1 MEDKASTWEIAL
13 LRLGMPFSRYLLFF
27 SLPAALI
34 GLVAGLAVW
43 YTTSDVITGPGAV
56 FLILVFPLLTF
67 AGTIFYPVAQVS
79 SEAIQIEQDMHMF
92 MTRMGILSMGESAE
106 KGMFDVLKEMGDYGE
121 LAHEIQAIETLVTKW
136 HTNLPEAARIVG
148 RQSPSA
154 IWSDFLDRMAFSVEV
169 GQPIGEFFTSENETF
184 EQAYTTIYDAR
195 LEQLDTLR
203 EPFVSLTTPGLLIHV
218 VAGLH
223 LILFQTGAE
232 TDNPFEVILRARWV
246 LLAGALFGLLQIGAW
261 YLFTLVIPQEDLFA
275 KHGFNTEQAI
285 DMRRSWIF
293 AALLATMMIM
303 MLMEVFITF
312 GNTIL
317 FDQWNY
323 FGLLVIAA
331 LMSPLLAPALLIGQE
346 EARVR
351 RRDEAFP
358 EFIRAFGGTAQAR
371 AQEPSAMVKALSGID
386 FGALDDSISNLEK
399 RLSMRID
406 SDYSWD
412 WFAADNNSMLVSRFT
427 WIFIEGSSS
436 TGEAGLVGDMVSQS
450 TTSLLGLRQRRQI
463 SANVMRSVSYWLL
476 IAMIIA
482 LNITTSIIAGLGET
496 IASVAQGLVDST
508 GEVGTAAGGVDVA
521 LPALSE
527 TGGIDQNIAVFN
539 YMGSFLVV
547 ISIVVLGLI
556 TARIK
561 GGGTT
566 LVLGQMIQMMWI
578 AGIANFFSAWI
589 LDQSVGLFQS
599 GGAG

>member
-1 MEDKASTWEIAL
+1 MEEKLSTWEIAL
-13 LRLGMPFSRYLLFF
+13 LRLGMPFGRYLLYF
-27 SLPAALI
+27 SLPAVLI
-34 GLVAGLAVW
+34 GTIAGLSVWFSVSDSIEGVSAV
-43 YTTSDVITGPGAV
+43 G
-56 FLILVFPLLTF
+56 LVLMFPLLAF
-67 AGTIFYPVAQVS
+67 GGTILYPVAQVS
-79 SEAIQIEQDMHMF
+79 GEAIQIEQDMHMF

-106 KGMFDVLKEMGDYGE
+106 KGMFDVLKEMSDYGA

-148 RQSPSA
+148 RQSPSE

-203 EPFVSLTTPGLLIHV
+203 ETFVSLTTTGLLLLV

-223 LILFQTGAE
+223 LILFQTGSE
-232 TDNPFEVILRARWV
+232 TDNWFEVIIRARWV
-246 LLAGALFGLLQIGAW
+246 LLAGGFFGLLQIGAW
-261 YLFTLVIPQEDLFA
+261 YLFTLVIPDEDLFA
-275 KHGFNTEQAI
+275 KHGFNTDQAI

-293 AALLATMMIM
+293 AGILALIM
-303 MLMEVFITF
+303 FFVISIVFILF
-312 GNTIL
+312 GTDIL
-317 FDQWNY
+317 FAQWKY
-323 FGLLVIAA
+323 YGLMVIAA
-331 LMSPLLAPALLIGQE
+331 MMSPLLAPSMITSQE
-346 EARVR
+346 EKRVR
-351 RRDEAFP
+351 RRDDAFP

-386 FGALDDSISNLEK
+386 FGALDESISNLEK

-427 WIFIEGSSS
+427 RIFIEGSSS
-436 TGEAGLVGDMVSQS
+436 TGMPGLVGDMVSQS
-450 TTSLLGLRQRRQI
+450 TTTLLGLRQRREI
-463 SANVMRSVSYWLL
+463 SANVMRSVSYGLL

-482 LNITTSIIAGLGET
+482 LNITTSIISGLGET
-496 IASVAQGLVDST
+496 IASVAQGLVDSS
-508 GEVGTAAGGVDVA
+508 GEIGTASGGVDVA
-521 LPALSE
+521 LPALAE
-527 TGGIDQNIAVFN
+527 TGGIQQNIALFT
-539 YMGSFLVV
+539 YMGSGLIV
-547 ISIVVLGLI
+547 ITIVVLGLI

-599 GGAG
+599 GA

>member
-13 LRLGMPFSRYLLFF
+13 LRLGMPFGRYLLFF
-27 SLPAALI
+27 SLPATTLGLI
-34 GLVAGLAVW
+34 AGLAVW
-43 YTTSDVITGPGAV
+43 FTVSDVITGVTAV
-56 FLILVFPLLTF
+56 FLVLVFPLLCF
-67 AGTIFYPVAQVS
+67 AATIAYPIAQVS
-79 SEAIQIEQDMHMF
+79 AEAIQIEQDMHMF

-106 KGMFDVLKEMGDYGE
+106 KGMFDVLKEMGDYGA

-203 EPFVSLTTPGLLIHV
+203 ETFVSLTTTGLLLLV

-223 LILFQTGAE
+223 LILFQTGSD
-232 TDNPFEVILRARWV
+232 TTNPFAVILRARWV
-246 LLAGALFGLLQIGAW
+246 LLAGALFGFLQIAAW
-261 YLFTLVIPQEDLFA
+261 YLFTLVIPDEDLFA

-293 AALLATMMIM
+293 AAILGTIM
-303 MLMEVFITF
+303 VILITAVFVTF
-312 GNTIL
+312 GTNIL

-323 FGLLVIAA
+323 YGLLVIAA
-331 LMSPLLAPALLIGQE
+331 MMSPLLAPAMLTLQE
-346 EARVR
+346 ETRVR

-427 WIFIEGSSS
+427 RVFIEGSSS

-463 SANVMRSVSYWLL
+463 SASVMRSVSYGLL

-496 IASVAQGLVDST
+496 IASVAEGLVDSA
-508 GEVGTAAGGVDVA
+508 GEVGTVGGGGVDVA
-521 LPALSE
+521 LPALAE
-527 TGGIDQNIAVFN
+527 TGGIDQNIRVFN

-556 TARIK
+556 TARIR

-566 LVLGQMIQMMWI
+566 LVLGQMIQMMWV

-589 LDQSVGLFQS
+589 LDQSVGLFA
-599 GGAG
+599 GG

>member
-27 SLPAALI
+27 SLPATVI
-34 GLVAGLAVW
+34 GLIAGITVW
-43 YTTSDVITGPGAV
+43 YTVSDVISGLGAA
-56 FLILVFPLLTF
+56 FLILIFPVLALS
-67 AGTIFYPVAQVS
+67 ATILFPIAQVS
-79 SEAIQIEQDMHMF
+79 AEAIQIEQDMHMF

-106 KGMFDVLKEMGDYGE
+106 KGMFDVLKEMGDYGA
-121 LAHEIQAIETLVTKW
+121 LAVEIQAIETLVTKW

-169 GQPIGEFFTSENETF
+169 GQPIGEYFTSENETF
-184 EQAYTTIYDAR
+184 EQAFTTIYDAR

-203 EPFVSLTTPGLLIHV
+203 ETFVSLTTTGLLLLV

-223 LILFQTGAE
+223 LILFQTGDE
-232 TDNPFEVILRARWV
+232 TNNPFQIILRARWV
-246 LLAGALFGLLQIGAW
+246 LLAGLLFGLLQIGAW
-261 YLFTLVIPQEDLFA
+261 YLFTLVIPDEDLFA

-285 DMRRSWIF
+285 DMRRAWIF
-293 AALLATMMIM
+293 AAVLGTIEFLL
-303 MLMEVFITF
+303 LMGLFLFLGTSW
-312 GNTIL
+312 L
-317 FDQWNY
+317 FDNWNY
-323 FGLLVIAA
+323 IGLLVIAA
-331 LMSPLLAPALLIGQE
+331 LASPLLAPALLTLQE
-346 EARVR
+346 ETRVR

-386 FGALDDSISNLEK
+386 FGALDDSIANLEK

-427 WIFIEGSSS
+427 RVFIEGSSS

-450 TTSLLGLRQRRQI
+450 TTNLLGLRQRREI
-463 SANVMRSVSYWLL
+463 SASVMRSVSYGLL

-496 IASVAQGLVDST
+496 IAQVAQGLVDSA
-508 GEVGTAAGGVDVA
+508 GETGTAAGGVDVA
-521 LPALSE
+521 LPVLSD
-527 TGGIDQNIAVFN
+527 TGGVEQNIRVFQ
-539 YMGSFLVV
+539 YMGSFLIVL
-547 ISIVVLGLI
+547 SIVVLGLI
-556 TARIK
+556 TARIR

-566 LVLGQMIQMMWI
+566 LVLGQMIQMMWV
-578 AGIANFFSAWI
+578 AGVANLFSAWI
-589 LDQSVGLFQS
+589 LTQSVGLFQT
-599 GGAG
+599 GAA

>member
-1 MEDKASTWEIAL
+1 MEDKATTWEIAL
-13 LRLGMPFSRYLLFF
+13 LRLGMPFRNYLLYF
-27 SLPAALI
+27 SAPAFII

-43 YTTSDVITGPGAV
+43 YTVSDVITGVAAAG
-56 FLILVFPLLTF
+56 LILAFPLLAF
-67 AGTIFYPVAQVS
+67 AGTIFYPIAQVS
-79 SEAIQIEQDMHMF
+79 AEAIQIEQDMHMF
-92 MTRMGILSMGESAE
+92 MTRMGILSTGESAE
-106 KGMFDVLKEMGDYGE
+106 KGMFDVLKEMGDYGA

-184 EQAYTTIYDAR
+184 DQAFTTIYDAR

-203 EPFVSLTTPGLLIHV
+203 ETFVSLTTTGLLLLV

-223 LILFQTGAE
+223 LILFQTGAD
-232 TDNPFEVILRARWV
+232 TNNPFEVILRARWV
-246 LLAGALFGLLQIGAW
+246 LLAGAFFGLLQVGAW
-261 YLFTLVIPQEDLFA
+261 YLFTLVIPDEDLFA

-293 AALLATMMIM
+293 AAILGVMMASMLLG
-303 MLMEVFITF
+303 VFFLF
-312 GNTIL
+312 GTDIL
-317 FDQWNY
+317 FSQWKY
-323 FGLLVIAA
+323 YGLLVIAA
-331 LMSPLLAPALLIGQE
+331 MMSPLLAPSLLVQQE

-386 FGALDDSISNLEK
+386 FGALDNSISNLEK

-427 WIFIEGSSS
+427 RVFIEGSSS

-450 TTSLLGLRQRRQI
+450 TTTLLGLRQRRQI
-463 SANVMRSVSYWLL
+463 SANVMRSVSYGLL

-482 LNITTSIIAGLGET
+482 LNITTSIISGLGET

-508 GEVGTAAGGVDVA
+508 GQAGTAAGGVDVA

-527 TGGIDQNIAVFN
+527 TGGIDQNIRVFT

-547 ISIVVLGLI
+547 ISILVLGLI
-556 TARIK
+556 TARIR

-599 GGAG
+599 AG

>member
-1 MEDKASTWEIAL
+1 MEDKATTWEIAL
-13 LRLGMPFSRYLLFF
+13 LRLGMPFRRYLLFF
-27 SLPAALI
+27 SLPATTLGLI
-34 GLVAGLAVW
+34 AGIAVW
-43 YTTSDVITGPGAV
+43 FTVSDVIIGPTA
-56 FLILVFPLLTF
+56 ILLVLAFPLLSF
-67 AGTIFYPVAQVS
+67 AATLAYPVAQVS
-79 SEAIQIEQDMHMF
+79 AEAIQIEQDMHMF

-106 KGMFDVLKEMGDYGE
+106 KGMFDVLKEMGDYGA

-184 EQAYTTIYDAR
+184 DQAFTTIYDAR

-203 EPFVSLTTPGLLIHV
+203 ETFVSLTTTGLLLLV

-223 LILFQTGAE
+223 LILFQTGAD
-232 TDNPFEVILRARWV
+232 TNNPFEVILRARWV
-246 LLAGALFGLLQIGAW
+246 LLAGLFFALLQVGAW
-261 YLFTLVIPQEDLFA
+261 YLFTLVIPDEDLFA

-293 AALLATMMIM
+293 AAILGVMMASMLLG
-303 MLMEVFITF
+303 VFFLF
-312 GNTIL
+312 GTDIL
-317 FDQWNY
+317 FSQWKY
-323 FGLLVIAA
+323 YGLLVIAA
-331 LMSPLLAPALLIGQE
+331 MMSPLLAPSLLVQQE

-386 FGALDDSISNLEK
+386 FGALDNSISNLEK

-427 WIFIEGSSS
+427 RVFIEGSSS

-450 TTSLLGLRQRRQI
+450 TTTLLGLRQRRQI
-463 SANVMRSVSYWLL
+463 SANVMRSVSYGLL

-482 LNITTSIIAGLGET
+482 LNITTSIISGLGET

-527 TGGIDQNIAVFN
+527 TGGIDQNIRVFT

-547 ISIVVLGLI
+547 ISILVLGLI
-556 TARIK
+556 TARIR

-599 GGAG
+599 AG

>member
-13 LRLGMPFSRYLLFF
+13 LRLGMPFTRYLLFF
-27 SLPAALI
+27 SLPATII
-34 GLVAGLAVW
+34 GLIAGITVW
-43 YTTSDVITGPGAV
+43 YTVSDVVSGLGAA
-56 FLILVFPLLTF
+56 FLILIFPLL
-67 AGTIFYPVAQVS
+67 ALAATILFPIAQVS
-79 SEAIQIEQDMHMF
+79 AEAIQIEQDMHMF

-106 KGMFDVLKEMGDYGE
+106 KGMFDVLKEMGDYGA
-121 LAHEIQAIETLVTKW
+121 LAVEIQAIETLVTKW

-184 EQAYTTIYDAR
+184 EQAFTTIYDAR

-203 EPFVSLTTPGLLIHV
+203 ETFVSLTTTGLLLLV

-223 LILFQTGAE
+223 LILFQTGDE
-232 TDNPFEVILRARWV
+232 TNNPFQIILRARWV
-246 LLAGALFGLLQIGAW
+246 LLAGLLFGLLQIGAW
-261 YLFTLVIPQEDLFA
+261 YLFTLVIPDEDLFA

-285 DMRRSWIF
+285 DMRRAWIF
-293 AALLATMMIM
+293 AAVLGTIEFLLLIG
-303 MLMEVFITF
+303 LFIFT
-312 GNTIL
+312 GTSWLTDN
-317 FDQWNY
+317 WNY
-323 FGLLVIAA
+323 IGLLVIAA
-331 LMSPLLAPALLIGQE
+331 LASPLLAPAMLTLQE
-346 EARVR
+346 ETRVR

-386 FGALDDSISNLEK
+386 FGALDDSIANLEK

-427 WIFIEGSSS
+427 RVFIEGSSS

-450 TTSLLGLRQRRQI
+450 TTNLLGLRQRREI
-463 SANVMRSVSYWLL
+463 SASVMRSVSYGLL

-496 IASVAQGLVDST
+496 IAQVAQGLVDSA
-508 GEVGTAAGGVDVA
+508 GETGTAAGGVDVA
-521 LPALSE
+521 LPVLSD
-527 TGGIDQNIAVFN
+527 TGGVEQNIRVFQ
-539 YMGSFLVV
+539 YMGSFLIVL
-547 ISIVVLGLI
+547 SIVVLGLI
-556 TARIK
+556 TARIR

-566 LVLGQMIQMMWI
+566 LVLGQMIQMMWV
-578 AGIANFFSAWI
+578 AGLANLFSAWI
-589 LDQSVGLFQS
+589 LTQSVGLFQT
-599 GGAG
+599 GAA

>member
-27 SLPAALI
+27 SLPATVI
-34 GLVAGLAVW
+34 GLIAGLTVW
-43 YTTSDVITGPGAV
+43 YTVSDVISGLGAA
-56 FLILVFPLLTF
+56 FLILIFPVLAF
-67 AGTIFYPVAQVS
+67 SATILFPIAQVS
-79 SEAIQIEQDMHMF
+79 AEAIQIEQDMHMF

-106 KGMFDVLKEMGDYGE
+106 KGMFDVLKEMGDYGA
-121 LAHEIQAIETLVTKW
+121 LAVEIQAIETLVTKW

-184 EQAYTTIYDAR
+184 EQAFTTIYDAR

-203 EPFVSLTTPGLLIHV
+203 ETFVSLTTTGLLLLV

-223 LILFQTGAE
+223 LILFQTGDE
-232 TDNPFEVILRARWV
+232 TNNPFQVILRARWV
-246 LLAGALFGLLQIGAW
+246 LLAGLLFGLLQIGAW
-261 YLFTLVIPQEDLFA
+261 YLFTLVIPDEDLFA

-285 DMRRSWIF
+285 DMRRAWIF
-293 AALLATMMIM
+293 AAVLGTIEFLI
-303 MLMEVFITF
+303 LMGLFLFT
-312 GNTIL
+312 GTSWL
-317 FDQWNY
+317 FDNWNY
-323 FGLLVIAA
+323 IGLLVIAA
-331 LMSPLLAPALLIGQE
+331 LASPLLAPALLTLQE

-386 FGALDDSISNLEK
+386 FGALDDSIANLEK

-427 WIFIEGSSS
+427 RVFIEGSSS

-450 TTSLLGLRQRRQI
+450 TTNLLGLRQRREI
-463 SANVMRSVSYWLL
+463 SASVMRSVSYGLL

-496 IASVAQGLVDST
+496 IAQVAQGLVDSA
-508 GEVGTAAGGVDVA
+508 GETGTAAGGVDVA
-521 LPALSE
+521 LPVLSD
-527 TGGIDQNIAVFN
+527 TGGVEQNIRVFQ

-547 ISIVVLGLI
+547 LSIVVLGLI
-556 TARIK
+556 TARIR

-566 LVLGQMIQMMWI
+566 LVLGQMIQMMWV
-578 AGIANFFSAWI
+578 AGVANLFSAWI
-589 LDQSVGLFQS
+589 LTQSVGLFQT
-599 GGAG
+599 GAA

>member
-13 LRLGMPFSRYLLFF
+13 LRLGMPFGRYLLFF
-27 SLPAALI
+27 SLPATTLGLI
-34 GLVAGLAVW
+34 AGLAVW
-43 YTTSDVITGPGAV
+43 FTVSDVIAGAGAI
-56 FLILVFPLLTF
+56 FLVLVFPLLSF
-67 AGTIFYPVAQVS
+67 AATIAYPVAQVS
-79 SEAIQIEQDMHMF
+79 AEALEIEQDMHMF

-106 KGMFDVLKEMGDYGE
+106 KGMFDVLKEMGDYGA

-203 EPFVSLTTPGLLIHV
+203 ETFVSLTTTGLLLLV

-223 LILFQTGAE
+223 LILFQTGSD
-232 TDNPFEVILRARWV
+232 TSNPFAVILRARWV
-246 LLAGALFGLLQIGAW
+246 LLAGALFGFLQIGAW
-261 YLFTLVIPQEDLFA
+261 YLFTLVIPDEDLFA

-285 DMRRSWIF
+285 DVRRSWIF
-293 AALLATMMIM
+293 AAILGTIM
-303 MLMEVFITF
+303 VILITAVFFTF
-312 GNTIL
+312 GTNIL

-323 FGLLVIAA
+323 YGLLVIAA
-331 LMSPLLAPALLIGQE
+331 MMSPLLAPAMLTLQE
-346 EARVR
+346 ETRVR

-427 WIFIEGSSS
+427 RVFIEGSSS

-463 SANVMRSVSYWLL
+463 SASVMRSVSYGLL

-496 IASVAQGLVDST
+496 IASVAEGLVDSA
-508 GEVGTAAGGVDVA
+508 GEVGTVGGGGVDVA
-521 LPALSE
+521 LPALAE
-527 TGGIDQNIAVFN
+527 TGGIDQNIRVFN

-556 TARIK
+556 TARIR

-566 LVLGQMIQMMWI
+566 LVLGQMIQMMWV

-589 LDQSVGLFQS
+589 LDQSVGLFA
-599 GGAG
+599 GG

>member
-13 LRLGMPFSRYLLFF
+13 LRLGMPFSRYLIFF

-67 AGTIFYPVAQVS
+67 AATILYPVAQVS

-106 KGMFDVLKEMGDYGE
+106 KGMFDVLKEMGDYGA

-203 EPFVSLTTPGLLIHV
+203 ETFVSLTTTGLLLLV

-293 AALLATMMIM
+293 AGILGTIMVM
-303 MLMEVFITF
+303 MLMGVFITF
-312 GNTIL
+312 GTNIL

-331 LMSPLLAPALLIGQE
+331 LMSPLLAPTLLIGQE

-427 WIFIEGSSS
+427 RVFIEGSSS

-463 SANVMRSVSYWLL
+463 SANVMRSVSYGLL

>member
-1 MEDKASTWEIAL
+1 MEDKATTWEIAL
-13 LRLGMPFSRYLLFF
+13 LRLGMPFGRYLLFF
-27 SLPAALI
+27 SLPATLI
-34 GLVAGLAVW
+34 GLIAGVAVW
-43 YTTSDVITGPGAV
+43 FSTAGAV
-56 FLILVFPLLTF
+56 TGVGAIALILLFPLLTF
-67 AGTIFYPVAQVS
+67 AGTIFYPIAQVS
-79 SEAIQIEQDMHMF
+79 AEAIQIEQDMHMF

-106 KGMFDVLKEMGDYGE
+106 KGMFDVLKEMGDYGA
-121 LAHEIQAIETLVTKW
+121 LAEEIQAIETLVTKW

-169 GQPIGEFFTSENETF
+169 GQPIGEFFKSENETF

-203 EPFVSLTTPGLLIHV
+203 ETFVSLTTTGLLLLV

-223 LILFQTGAE
+223 LILFQTGAD
-232 TDNPFEVILRARWV
+232 TNNPFEIILRARWV
-246 LLAGALFGLLQIGAW
+246 LLAGLMFAVLQIGAW

-293 AALLATMMIM
+293 AAILGTMMLLM
-303 MLMEVFITF
+303 MSGVFIAYGT
-312 GNTIL
+312 NIL

-331 LMSPLLAPALLIGQE
+331 MMSPLLAPALLVGQE

-386 FGALDDSISNLEK
+386 FGALDASISNLEK

-427 WIFIEGSSS
+427 RVFIEGSSS

-463 SANVMRSVSYWLL
+463 SANVMRSVSYGLL

-527 TGGIDQNIAVFN
+527 TGGIDQNIRVFN

-556 TARIK
+556 TARIR

>member
-27 SLPAALI
+27 SLPATVI
-34 GLVAGLAVW
+34 GLIAGLTVW
-43 YTTSDVITGPGAV
+43 YTVSDVISGLGAV
-56 FLILVFPLLTF
+56 FLILIFPVLALS
-67 AGTIFYPVAQVS
+67 ATILFPIAQVS
-79 SEAIQIEQDMHMF
+79 AEAIQIEQDMHMF

-106 KGMFDVLKEMGDYGE
+106 KGMFDVLKEMGDYGA
-121 LAHEIQAIETLVTKW
+121 LAVEIQAIETLVTKW

-184 EQAYTTIYDAR
+184 EQAFTTIYDAR

-203 EPFVSLTTPGLLIHV
+203 ETFVSLTTTGLLLLV

-223 LILFQTGAE
+223 LILFQTGDE
-232 TDNPFEVILRARWV
+232 TNNPFQIILRARWV
-246 LLAGALFGLLQIGAW
+246 LLAGLLFGLLQIGAW
-261 YLFTLVIPQEDLFA
+261 YLFTLVIPDEDLFA

-285 DMRRSWIF
+285 DMRRAWIF
-293 AALLATMMIM
+293 AAVLGTIEFLL
-303 MLMEVFITF
+303 LMGLFLFLGTSW
-312 GNTIL
+312 L
-317 FDQWNY
+317 FDNWNY
-323 FGLLVIAA
+323 IGLLVIAA
-331 LMSPLLAPALLIGQE
+331 LASPLLAPALLTLQE
-346 EARVR
+346 ETRVR

-386 FGALDDSISNLEK
+386 FGALDDSIANLEK

-427 WIFIEGSSS
+427 RVFIEGSSS

-450 TTSLLGLRQRRQI
+450 TTNLLGLRQRREI
-463 SANVMRSVSYWLL
+463 SASVMRSVSYGLL

-496 IASVAQGLVDST
+496 IAQVAQGLVDSA
-508 GEVGTAAGGVDVA
+508 GETGTAAGGVDVA
-521 LPALSE
+521 LPVLSD
-527 TGGIDQNIAVFN
+527 TGGVEQNIRVFQ
-539 YMGSFLVV
+539 YMGSFLIVL
-547 ISIVVLGLI
+547 SIVVLGLI
-556 TARIK
+556 TARIR

-566 LVLGQMIQMMWI
+566 LVLGQMIQMMWV
-578 AGIANFFSAWI
+578 AGVANLFSAWI
-589 LDQSVGLFQS
+589 LTQSVGLFQT
-599 GGAG
+599 GAA

>member
-1 MEDKASTWEIAL
+1 MEEKATTWEIAL
-13 LRLGMPFSRYLLFF
+13 LRLGMPFGRYLLFF
-27 SLPAALI
+27 SLPATTI
-34 GLVAGLAVW
+34 GLFAGIAVW
-43 YTTSDVITGPGAV
+43 FTVSDVITGVGAV
-56 FLILVFPLLTF
+56 FLVLVFPLLSF
-67 AGTIFYPVAQVS
+67 GATIAYPVAQVS
-79 SEAIQIEQDMHMF
+79 AEAIQIEQDMHMF

-106 KGMFDVLKEMGDYGE
+106 KGMFDVLKEMGDYGA

-184 EQAYTTIYDAR
+184 NQAYTTIYDAR

-203 EPFVSLTTPGLLIHV
+203 ETFVSLTTTGLLLLV

-223 LILFQTGAE
+223 LILFQTGSD
-232 TDNPFEVILRARWV
+232 TNNPFEVILRARWV
-246 LLAGALFGLLQIGAW
+246 LLAGALFGFLQIAAW
-261 YLFTLVIPQEDLFA
+261 YLFTLVIPDEDLFA

-293 AALLATMMIM
+293 AAILGSMMVVFM
-303 MLMEVFITF
+303 AGVFITF
-312 GNTIL
+312 GTNIL

-323 FGLLVIAA
+323 YGLLVIAA
-331 LMSPLLAPALLIGQE
+331 MMSPLLAPAMLTLQE
-346 EARVR
+346 ETRVR

-427 WIFIEGSSS
+427 RVFIEGSSS

-463 SANVMRSVSYWLL
+463 SASVMRSVSYGLL

-496 IASVAQGLVDST
+496 IASVAEGLVDSA

-527 TGGIDQNIAVFN
+527 TGGIDQNIRVFN

-556 TARIK
+556 TARIR

-566 LVLGQMIQMMWI
+566 LVLGQMIQMMWV

-589 LDQSVGLFQS
+589 LDQSVGLFAS

>member
-13 LRLGMPFSRYLLFF
+13 LRLGMPFGRYLLIF
-27 SLPAALI
+27 SLPITVVGLI
-34 GLVAGLAVW
+34 AGVTVW
-43 YTTSDVITGPGAV
+43 YTVSDVITGFGAV
-56 FLILVFPLLTF
+56 ALILLFPLLCF
-67 AGTIFYPVAQVS
+67 SATILYPIAQVS
-79 SEAIQIEQDMHMF
+79 AEAIQIEQDMHMF

-106 KGMFDVLKEMGDYGE
+106 KGMFDVLKEMGDYGA

-184 EQAYTTIYDAR
+184 EQAFTTIYDAR

-203 EPFVSLTTPGLLIHV
+203 ETFVSLTTTGLLLLV

-223 LILFQTGAE
+223 LILFQTGDE
-232 TDNPFEVILRARWV
+232 TSNPFQIILRARWV
-246 LLAGALFGLLQIGAW
+246 LLAGLLFAVLQIGAW
-261 YLFTLVIPQEDLFA
+261 YLFTLVIPDEDLFA
-275 KHGFNTEQAI
+275 KHGFNTDQAI
-285 DMRRSWIF
+285 DMRRAWIF
-293 AALLATMMIM
+293 AGILGSVEFLL
-303 MLMEVFITF
+303 LMGLFLFLGTAW
-312 GNTIL
+312 L
-317 FDQWNY
+317 FDNWNY
-323 FGLLVIAA
+323 IGLLVIAA
-331 LMSPLLAPALLIGQE
+331 LASPLLAPAMLTLQE
-346 EARVR
+346 ETRVR

-386 FGALDDSISNLEK
+386 FGALDDSIANLEK

-427 WIFIEGSSS
+427 RVFIEGSSS

-450 TTSLLGLRQRRQI
+450 TTNLLGLRQRREI
-463 SANVMRSVSYWLL
+463 SASVMRSVSYGLL

-496 IASVAQGLVDST
+496 IAQVAAGLVDST

-521 LPALSE
+521 LPVLSD
-527 TGGIDQNIAVFN
+527 TGGVDQNIRVFQ
-539 YMGSFLVV
+539 YMGSFLIV

-556 TARIK
+556 TARIR

-566 LVLGQMIQMMWI
+566 LVLGQMIQMMWV
-578 AGIANFFSAWI
+578 AGLANLFSAWI
-589 LDQSVGLFQS
+589 LTQSVGLFQT
-599 GGAG
+599 GAA

>member
-27 SLPAALI
+27 SLPATLI
-34 GLVAGLAVW
+34 GLIAGVAVW
-43 YTTSDVITGPGAV
+43 FSTAGAV
-56 FLILVFPLLTF
+56 TGVGAIALILLFPLLTF
-67 AGTIFYPVAQVS
+67 AGTIFYPIAQVS
-79 SEAIQIEQDMHMF
+79 AEAIQIEQDMHMF

-106 KGMFDVLKEMGDYGE
+106 KGMFDVLKEMGDYGA
-121 LAHEIQAIETLVTKW
+121 LAEEIQAIETLVTKW

-169 GQPIGEFFTSENETF
+169 GQPIGEFFKSENETF

-203 EPFVSLTTPGLLIHV
+203 ETFVSLTTTGLLLLV

-223 LILFQTGAE
+223 LILFQTGAD
-232 TDNPFEVILRARWV
+232 TNNPFEVILRARWV
-246 LLAGALFGLLQIGAW
+246 LLAGLMFAVLQIGAW

-293 AALLATMMIM
+293 AAILGTMMLLM
-303 MLMEVFITF
+303 MSGVFIAF
-312 GNTIL
+312 GTNIL

-346 EARVR
+346 ETRVR

-427 WIFIEGSSS
+427 RVFIEGSSS

-463 SANVMRSVSYWLL
+463 SANVMRSVSYGLL

-527 TGGIDQNIAVFN
+527 TGGIDQNIRVFN

-556 TARIK
+556 TARIR

>member
-1 MEDKASTWEIAL
+1 MEDKATTWEIAL

-27 SLPAALI
+27 SFPATMLGLI
-34 GLVAGLAVW
+34 AGLAVW
-43 YTTSDVITGPGAV
+43 FTVSDVVTGLTAV
-56 FLILVFPLLTF
+56 MIILVFPMLSF
-67 AGTIFYPVAQVS
+67 AATLAYPVAQVS
-79 SEAIQIEQDMHMF
+79 AEAIQIEQDMHMF

-106 KGMFDVLKEMGDYGE
+106 KGMFDVLKEMGDYGA

-184 EQAYTTIYDAR
+184 DQAFTTIYDAR

-203 EPFVSLTTPGLLIHV
+203 ETFVSLTTTGLLLLV

-223 LILFQTGAE
+223 LILFQTGAD
-232 TDNPFEVILRARWV
+232 TNNPFEVILRARWV
-246 LLAGALFGLLQIGAW
+246 LLAGAFFGLLQVGAW
-261 YLFTLVIPQEDLFA
+261 YLFTLVIPDEDLFA

-293 AALLATMMIM
+293 AAILGVMMVSMLLG
-303 MLMEVFITF
+303 VFFLF
-312 GNTIL
+312 GTDIL
-317 FDQWNY
+317 FSQWKY
-323 FGLLVIAA
+323 YGLLVIAA
-331 LMSPLLAPALLIGQE
+331 MMSPLLAPSLLVQQE

-386 FGALDDSISNLEK
+386 FGALDNSISNLEK

-427 WIFIEGSSS
+427 RVFIEGSSS

-450 TTSLLGLRQRRQI
+450 TTTLLGLRQRRQI
-463 SANVMRSVSYWLL
+463 SANVMRSVSYGLL

-527 TGGIDQNIAVFN
+527 TGGIEQNIRVFT

-547 ISIVVLGLI
+547 ISILVLGLI
-556 TARIK
+556 TARIR

-578 AGIANFFSAWI
+578 AGLANFFSAWI

-599 GGAG
+599 AG

>member
-27 SLPAALI
+27 SFPATVI
-34 GLVAGLAVW
+34 GLIAGITVW
-43 YTTSDVITGPGAV
+43 YTVSDVISGLGAA
-56 FLILVFPLLTF
+56 FLILIFPVLALS
-67 AGTIFYPVAQVS
+67 ATILFPIAQVS
-79 SEAIQIEQDMHMF
+79 AEAIQIEQDMHMF

-106 KGMFDVLKEMGDYGE
+106 KGMFDVLKEMGDYGA
-121 LAHEIQAIETLVTKW
+121 LAVEIQAIETLVTKW

-184 EQAYTTIYDAR
+184 EQAFTTIYDAR

-203 EPFVSLTTPGLLIHV
+203 ETFVSLTTTGLLLLV

-223 LILFQTGAE
+223 LILFQTGDE
-232 TDNPFEVILRARWV
+232 TNNPFQIILRARWV
-246 LLAGALFGLLQIGAW
+246 LLAGLLFGLLQIGAW
-261 YLFTLVIPQEDLFA
+261 YLFTLVIPDEDLFA

-285 DMRRSWIF
+285 DMRRAWIF
-293 AALLATMMIM
+293 AAVLGTIEFLL
-303 MLMEVFITF
+303 LMGLFLFLGTSW
-312 GNTIL
+312 L
-317 FDQWNY
+317 FDNWNY
-323 FGLLVIAA
+323 IGLLVIAA
-331 LMSPLLAPALLIGQE
+331 LASPLLAPALLTLQE
-346 EARVR
+346 ETRVR

-386 FGALDDSISNLEK
+386 FGALDDSIANLEK

-427 WIFIEGSSS
+427 RVFIEGSSS

-450 TTSLLGLRQRRQI
+450 TTNLLGLRQRREI
-463 SANVMRSVSYWLL
+463 SASVMRSVSYGLL

-496 IASVAQGLVDST
+496 IAQVAQGLVDSA
-508 GEVGTAAGGVDVA
+508 GETGTAAGGVDVA
-521 LPALSE
+521 LPVLSD
-527 TGGIDQNIAVFN
+527 TGGVEQNIRVFQ
-539 YMGSFLVV
+539 YMGSFLIVL
-547 ISIVVLGLI
+547 SIVVLGLI
-556 TARIK
+556 TARIR

-566 LVLGQMIQMMWI
+566 LVLGQMIQMMWV
-578 AGIANFFSAWI
+578 AGVANLFSAWI
-589 LDQSVGLFQS
+589 LTQSVGLFQT
-599 GGAG
+599 GAA

>member
-13 LRLGMPFSRYLLFF
+13 LRLGMPFRNYLLFF
-27 SLPAALI
+27 ALPVSLV
-34 GLVAGLAVW
+34 GLVAGIAVW
-43 YTTSDVITGPGAV
+43 YTVSDVITGLSAV
-56 FLILVFPLLTF
+56 LMILLFPILAF
-67 AGTIFYPVAQVS
+67 AGTLAYPVAQVS

-106 KGMFDVLKEMGDYGE
+106 KGMFDVLKEMGDYGA
-121 LAHEIQAIETLVTKW
+121 LAKEIQAIETLVTKW

-169 GQPIGEFFTSENETF
+169 GQPIGEFFSSENETF

-203 EPFVSLTTPGLLIHV
+203 ETFVSLTTTGLLLLV
-218 VAGLH
+218 VSGLH

-232 TDNPFEVILRARWV
+232 TSNPFEVIIRARWV
-246 LLAGALFGLLQIGAW
+246 LLTGTLFALLQIGAW
-261 YLFTLVIPQEDLFA
+261 YLFTLVIPDEDLFA

-285 DMRRSWIF
+285 DMRRAWIF
-293 AALLATMMIM
+293 AGILGTIM
-303 MLMEVFITF
+303 VVIVSVVFILYGTD
-312 GNTIL
+312 IL
-317 FDQWNY
+317 FEQWNY

-331 LMSPLLAPALLIGQE
+331 MMSPLLAPALLTLQE

-351 RRDEAFP
+351 RRDDAFP

-427 WIFIEGSSS
+427 RVFIEGSSS

-450 TTSLLGLRQRRQI
+450 TTSLLGLRQRRMI
-463 SANVMRSVSYWLL
+463 SANVMRSVSYGLL

-496 IASVAQGLVDST
+496 IASVAQGLVDGA

-521 LPALSE
+521 LPALAE
-527 TGGIDQNIAVFN
+527 TGGIEQNIRVFQ
-539 YMGSFLVV
+539 YMGSFLIV
-547 ISIVVLGLI
+547 ISIVILGLI
-556 TARIK
+556 TARIR

-566 LVLGQMIQMMWI
+566 LVLGQMIQMMWV
-578 AGIANFFSAWI
+578 AGLANFFSAWI

-599 GGAG
+599 GA

>member
-1 MEDKASTWEIAL
+1 MEEKASTWEIAL
-13 LRLGMPFSRYLLFF
+13 LRLGMPFGRYLLYFT
-27 SLPAALI
+27 LPAVIIGLIAGLSVWYSVSDSIGGVSAI
-34 GLVAGLAVW
+34 GLVLMFPFLA
-43 YTTSDVITGPGAV
+43 
-56 FLILVFPLLTF
+56 F
-67 AGTIFYPVAQVS
+67 AGTILYPVAQVS
-79 SEAIQIEQDMHMF
+79 GEAIQIEQDMHMF

-106 KGMFDVLKEMGDYGE
+106 KGMFDVLKEMGDYGA

-148 RQSPSA
+148 RQSPSE

-203 EPFVSLTTPGLLIHV
+203 ETFVSLTTTGLLLLV

-223 LILFQTGAE
+223 LILFQTGSE
-232 TDNPFEVILRARWV
+232 TDNWFEVVFRARWV
-246 LLAGALFGLLQIGAW
+246 LLAGGLFGLLQIGAW
-261 YLFTLVIPQEDLFA
+261 YLFTLVIPDEDLFA
-275 KHGFNTEQAI
+275 KHGFNTDQAI

-293 AALLATMMIM
+293 AGILAFIM
-303 MLMEVFITF
+303 FFVISIVFILF
-312 GNTIL
+312 GTDIL
-317 FDQWNY
+317 FAQWKY
-323 FGLLVIAA
+323 YGLMVIAA
-331 LMSPLLAPALLIGQE
+331 MMSPLLAPSMITSQE
-346 EARVR
+346 EKRVR
-351 RRDEAFP
+351 RRDDAFP

-386 FGALDDSISNLEK
+386 FGALDESISNLEK

-427 WIFIEGSSS
+427 RVFIEGSSS
-436 TGEAGLVGDMVSQS
+436 TGMPGLVGDMVSQS
-450 TTSLLGLRQRRQI
+450 TTTLLGLRQRREI
-463 SANVMRSVSYWLL
+463 SANVMRSVSYGLL

-482 LNITTSIIAGLGET
+482 LNITTSIISGLGET

-508 GEVGTAAGGVDVA
+508 GEVGTASGGVDVA
-521 LPALSE
+521 LPALAE
-527 TGGIDQNIAVFN
+527 TGGIQQNIAVFT
-539 YMGSFLVV
+539 YMGSGLIVV
-547 ISIVVLGLI
+547 TILVLGLI

-599 GGAG
+599 GA

>member
-13 LRLGMPFSRYLLFF
+13 LRLGMPFRRYLLLF
-27 SLPAALI
+27 SLPATIVGLI
-34 GLVAGLAVW
+34 AGIAVW
-43 YTTSDVITGPGAV
+43 YSTSGAITGVAGVA
-56 FLILVFPLLTF
+56 LILLFPLLTF
-67 AGTIFYPVAQVS
+67 AGTIFYPIAQVS
-79 SEAIQIEQDMHMF
+79 AEAIQIEQDMHMF

-106 KGMFDVLKEMGDYGE
+106 KGMFDVLKEMGDYGA
-121 LAHEIQAIETLVTKW
+121 LAHEIQSIETLVTKW

-203 EPFVSLTTPGLLIHV
+203 ETFVSLTTTGLLLLV

-223 LILFQTGAE
+223 LILFQTGGEA
-232 TDNPFEVILRARWV
+232 DNPFEVILRARWV
-246 LLAGALFGLLQIGAW
+246 LLAGGLFGLLQIGAW

-293 AALLATMMIM
+293 AAILAAM
-303 MLMEVFITF
+303 MLMMLTGVFIAF
-312 GNTIL
+312 GTNIL
-317 FDQWNY
+317 LDQWNY

-331 LMSPLLAPALLIGQE
+331 MMSPLLAPALLIGQE

-427 WIFIEGSSS
+427 RVFIEGSSS

-463 SANVMRSVSYWLL
+463 SANVMRSVSYGLL

-527 TGGIDQNIAVFN
+527 TGGIEQNIAVFN

-556 TARIK
+556 TARIR

>member
-1 MEDKASTWEIAL
+1 MEEKASLWEIAL
-13 LRLGMPFSRYLLFF
+13 LRLGMPFSRYLMVF
-27 SLPAALI
+27 SLPAVII
-34 GLVAGLAVW
+34 GLIAGLSVWFSVSDSIGGAAAV
-43 YTTSDVITGPGAV
+43 G
-56 FLILVFPLLTF
+56 LVLLFPLLAF
-67 AGTIFYPVAQVS
+67 AGTIAYPVAQVS
-79 SEAIQIEQDMHMF
+79 AEAIQIEQDMHMF

-106 KGMFDVLKEMGDYGE
+106 KGMFDVLKEMGDYGA

-148 RQSPSA
+148 RQSPSE

-203 EPFVSLTTPGLLIHV
+203 ETFVSLTTTGLLLLV

-223 LILFQTGAE
+223 LILFQTGSE
-232 TDNPFEVILRARWV
+232 TDNWFEVVFRARWV
-246 LLAGALFGLLQIGAW
+246 LMAGTLFGLLQIGAW
-261 YLFTLVIPQEDLFA
+261 YLFTLVIPDEDLFA
-275 KHGFNTEQAI
+275 KHGFNTDQSI
-285 DMRRSWIF
+285 DMRRSWMF
-293 AALLATMMIM
+293 AGVLAVIMFFLLIT
-303 MLMEVFITF
+303 VFVFYGTD
-312 GNTIL
+312 IL
-317 FDQWNY
+317 FAQWKY
-323 FGLLVIAA
+323 YGLLVIAA
-331 LMSPLLAPALLIGQE
+331 MMSPLLAPSMITSQE
-346 EARVR
+346 ETRVR
-351 RRDEAFP
+351 RRDDAFP

-386 FGALDDSISNLEK
+386 FGALDNSISNLEK

-427 WIFIEGSSS
+427 RVFIEGSSS
-436 TGEAGLVGDMVSQS
+436 TGMPGLVGDMVSQS
-450 TTSLLGLRQRRQI
+450 TTTLLGLRQRRQI
-463 SANVMRSVSYWLL
+463 SANVMRSVSYGLL

-482 LNITTSIIAGLGET
+482 LNITTSIISGLGET

-508 GEVGTAAGGVDVA
+508 GEVGTASGGVDVA
-521 LPALSE
+521 LPALAE

-539 YMGSFLVV
+539 YMGSGLIV
-547 ISIVVLGLI
+547 ITILVLGLI
-556 TARIK
+556 TARIR

-599 GGAG
+599 GG

>member
-1 MEDKASTWEIAL
+1 MKVESKASTWEIAL
-13 LRLGMPFSRYLLFF
+13 LRLGMPFSRYLTYF
-27 SLPAALI
+27 SLPAVII
-34 GLVAGLAVW
+34 GLIAGLSVW
-43 YTTSDVITGPGAV
+43 LSVSDTIGGVSAIA
-56 FLILVFPLLTF
+56 LVLMFPLLAF
-67 AGTIFYPVAQVS
+67 AGTIAYPVAQVS
-79 SEAIQIEQDMHMF
+79 AEAIQIEQDMHMF

-106 KGMFDVLKEMGDYGE
+106 KGMFDVLKEMGDYGA

-148 RQSPSA
+148 RQSPSE

-203 EPFVSLTTPGLLIHV
+203 ETFVSLTTTGLLLLV

-223 LILFQTGAE
+223 LILFQTGSE
-232 TDNPFEVILRARWV
+232 TDNWFEVAFRARWV
-246 LLAGALFGLLQIGAW
+246 LLAGTLFGMLQIGAW
-261 YLFTLVIPQEDLFA
+261 YLFTLVIPDEDLFA
-275 KHGFNTEQAI
+275 KHGFNTDQAI
-285 DMRRSWIF
+285 DMRRSWMF
-293 AALLATMMIM
+293 AGILAIM
-303 MLMEVFITF
+303 MFILIITVFIFF
-312 GNTIL
+312 GTDIL
-317 FDQWNY
+317 FAQWKY
-323 FGLLVIAA
+323 YGLLVIAA
-331 LMSPLLAPALLIGQE
+331 MMSPLLAPSMITSQE
-346 EARVR
+346 ETRVR
-351 RRDEAFP
+351 RRDDAFP

-427 WIFIEGSSS
+427 RVFIEGSSS
-436 TGEAGLVGDMVSQS
+436 TGMPGLVGDMVSQS
-450 TTSLLGLRQRRQI
+450 TTTLLGLRQRREI
-463 SANVMRSVSYWLL
+463 SANVMRSVSYGLL

-482 LNITTSIIAGLGET
+482 LNITTSIISGLGET

-508 GEVGTAAGGVDVA
+508 GEVGTASGGVDVA
-521 LPALSE
+521 LPALAE
-527 TGGIDQNIAVFN
+527 TGGIEQNIAVFN
-539 YMGSFLVV
+539 YMGSGLIV
-547 ISIVVLGLI
+547 ITILVLGLI
-556 TARIK
+556 TARIR

-589 LDQSVGLFQS
+589 LDQSVGLFSS
-599 GGAG
+599 GG

>member
-1 MEDKASTWEIAL
+1 MEDKATTWEIAL

-27 SLPAALI
+27 SLPATII
-34 GLVAGLAVW
+34 GLIAGVAVW
-43 YTTSDVITGPGAV
+43 FSTGGAVSGVAAV

-67 AGTIFYPVAQVS
+67 AGTIMYPIAQVS
-79 SEAIQIEQDMHMF
+79 AEAIQIEQDMHMF

-106 KGMFDVLKEMGDYGE
+106 KGMFDVLKEMGDYGA

-203 EPFVSLTTPGLLIHV
+203 ETFVSLTTTGLLLLV

-232 TDNPFEVILRARWV
+232 TDNPFEIILRARWV
-246 LLAGALFGLLQIGAW
+246 LLAGALFALLQIGAW

-293 AALLATMMIM
+293 AAILGTMMFL
-303 MLMEVFITF
+303 MLMGVFIAF
-312 GNTIL
+312 GTNIL

-427 WIFIEGSSS
+427 RVFIEGSSS

-463 SANVMRSVSYWLL
+463 SANVMRSVSYGLL

-547 ISIVVLGLI
+547 ISILVLGLI
-556 TARIK
+556 TARIR

>member
-1 MEDKASTWEIAL
+1 MEEKASLWEIAL
-13 LRLGMPFSRYLLFF
+13 LRLGMPFSRYLMVF
-27 SLPAALI
+27 SLPAVII
-34 GLVAGLAVW
+34 GLIAGLSVWFSVSDSIGGAAAV
-43 YTTSDVITGPGAV
+43 G
-56 FLILVFPLLTF
+56 LVLLFPLLAF
-67 AGTIFYPVAQVS
+67 AGTIAYPVAQVS
-79 SEAIQIEQDMHMF
+79 AEAIQIEQDMHMF

-106 KGMFDVLKEMGDYGE
+106 KGMFDVLKEMGDYGA

-148 RQSPSA
+148 RQSPSE

-203 EPFVSLTTPGLLIHV
+203 ETFVSLTTTGLLLLV

-223 LILFQTGAE
+223 LILFQTGSE
-232 TDNPFEVILRARWV
+232 TDNWFEVVFRARWV
-246 LLAGALFGLLQIGAW
+246 LMAGTLFGLLQIGAW
-261 YLFTLVIPQEDLFA
+261 YLFTLVIPDEDLFA
-275 KHGFNTEQAI
+275 KHGFNTDQSI
-285 DMRRSWIF
+285 DMRRSWMF
-293 AALLATMMIM
+293 AGVLAVIMFFLLIT
-303 MLMEVFITF
+303 VFIFYGTD
-312 GNTIL
+312 IL
-317 FDQWNY
+317 FAQWKY
-323 FGLLVIAA
+323 YGLLVIAA
-331 LMSPLLAPALLIGQE
+331 MMSPLLAPSMITSQE
-346 EARVR
+346 ETRVR
-351 RRDEAFP
+351 RRDDAFP

-427 WIFIEGSSS
+427 RVFIEGSSS
-436 TGEAGLVGDMVSQS
+436 TGMPGLVGDMVSQS
-450 TTSLLGLRQRRQI
+450 TTTLLGLRQRRQI
-463 SANVMRSVSYWLL
+463 SANVMRSVSYGLL

-482 LNITTSIIAGLGET
+482 LNITTSIISGLGET

-508 GEVGTAAGGVDVA
+508 GEVGTASGGVDVA
-521 LPALSE
+521 LPALAE

-539 YMGSFLVV
+539 YMGSGLIV
-547 ISIVVLGLI
+547 ITILVLGLI
-556 TARIK
+556 TARIR

-599 GGAG
+599 GG

>member
-1 MEDKASTWEIAL
+1 MEEKASLWEIAL
-13 LRLGMPFSRYLLFF
+13 LRLGMPFSRYLMVF
-27 SLPAALI
+27 SLPAVII
-34 GLVAGLAVW
+34 GLIAGLSVWFSVSDSIGGATAV
-43 YTTSDVITGPGAV
+43 V
-56 FLILVFPLLTF
+56 LVLFFPLLAF
-67 AGTIFYPVAQVS
+67 AGTIAYPVAQVS
-79 SEAIQIEQDMHMF
+79 AEAIQIEQDMHMF

-106 KGMFDVLKEMGDYGE
+106 KGMFDVLKEMGDYGA

-148 RQSPSA
+148 RQSPSE

-203 EPFVSLTTPGLLIHV
+203 ETFVSLTTTGLLLLV

-223 LILFQTGAE
+223 LILFQTGSE
-232 TDNPFEVILRARWV
+232 TDNWFEVVFRARWV
-246 LLAGALFGLLQIGAW
+246 LMAGTLFGLLQIGAW
-261 YLFTLVIPQEDLFA
+261 YLFTLVIPDEDLFA
-275 KHGFNTEQAI
+275 KHGFNTDQSI
-285 DMRRSWIF
+285 DMRRSWMF
-293 AALLATMMIM
+293 AGVLAVIMFFLLIT
-303 MLMEVFITF
+303 VFVFYGTD
-312 GNTIL
+312 IL
-317 FDQWNY
+317 FAQWKY
-323 FGLLVIAA
+323 YGLLVIAA
-331 LMSPLLAPALLIGQE
+331 MMSPLLAPSMITSQE
-346 EARVR
+346 ETRVR
-351 RRDEAFP
+351 RRDDAFP

-427 WIFIEGSSS
+427 RVFIEGSSS
-436 TGEAGLVGDMVSQS
+436 TGMPGLVGDMVSQS
-450 TTSLLGLRQRRQI
+450 TTTLLGLRQRRQI
-463 SANVMRSVSYWLL
+463 SANVMRSVSYGLL

-482 LNITTSIIAGLGET
+482 LNITTSIISGLGET

-508 GEVGTAAGGVDVA
+508 GEVGTASGGVDVA
-521 LPALSE
+521 LPALAE

-539 YMGSFLVV
+539 YMGSGLIV
-547 ISIVVLGLI
+547 ITILVLGLI
-556 TARIK
+556 TARIR

-599 GGAG
+599 GG